1 MSAIDGIIHGLN
13 VAVDRVAEGTST
25 VSAVEQET
33 DQALEQA
40 VALGMNAAIEGF
52 GRLKQEVEPV
62 QAMMVAGDQA
72 VQDSVNL
79 AAAVDAYDLHNSQ
92 RPEDDQL
99 HALATSFSEME
110 SWAEFDQLT
119 AYTFLKA
126 LADQRSLE
134 GTLSAEVVTR
144 IVFVMGAWLLASF
157 GAEDRDWYTYLDE
170 ILDALES
177 LSG

>member
-1 MSAIDGIIHGLN
+1 MVQVN
-13 VAVDRVAEGTST
+13 MR
-25 VSAVEQET
+25 
-33 DQALEQA
+33 
-40 VALGMNAAIEGF
+40 
-52 GRLKQEVEPV
+52 VEPLVREALAAAVGKDPGRSAAAV
-62 QAMMVAGDQA
+62 QAMMDAGDQA

-79 AAAVDAYDLHNSQ
+79 AAAVDAYALLDLHNSQ